1 MTKHE
6 GIPLL
11 PDGDYQK
18 AIGQL
23 KLQVSG
29 VFDFLKVDD
38 SIPVRYVYGM
48 GEFIPGAITEI
59 VKLAEDFSL
68 RVRGQDKIISIEHVR
83 RKR

>member
-1 MTKHE
+1 MSK
-6 GIPLL
+6 PAYYL
-11 PDGDYQK
+11 PDKEYQK

-23 KLQVSG
+23 RLQVAG

-38 SIPVRYVYGM
+38 KLPIRYFHGM
-48 GEFIPGAITEI
+48 GDFIPGAITEI

-68 RVRGQDKIISIEHVR
+68 RVRGVDKPISIEHVR

>member
-1 MTKHE
+1 MSK
-6 GIPLL
+6 PAYYL
-11 PDGDYQK
+11 PDEEYQK
-18 AIGQL
+18 ALSQL
-23 KLQVSG
+23 RMQVAG

-38 SIPVRYVYGM
+38 KLPIRYVYGM

-68 RVRGQDKIISIEHVR
+68 RVRGMKDKPISIEHVR